1 MKCKLS
7 VDKVALTLAI
17 LFAALH
23 TAGVLG
29 IRVGLMGLLE
39 WAHMVTFQYSLQ
51 PFSLLTLVAGTV
63 SAGVVGYAVGLLF
76 SALHKKLK

>member
-1 MKCKLS
+1 MKCKLC

-17 LFAALH
+17 LFAVLH

-29 IRVGLMGLLE
+29 LRAGLMGFLE
-39 WAHMVTFQYSLQ
+39 WAHMFTFQYTLQ
-51 PFSLLTLVAGTV
+51 PFSLPAFVVGVL

-76 SALHKKLK
+76 SVLRKRLK

>member
-39 WAHMVTFQYSLQ
+39 WAHMVRSNIPSSRLAF
-51 PFSLLTLVAGTV
+51 
-63 SAGVVGYAVGLLF
+63 
-76 SALHKKLK
+76 